1 MTGFAVNGHTELLT
15 LLLPKPYEATDPVLA
30 ATLVAEGKAL
40 DAAHASA
47 LIVAEAISP
56 AGGDGLWLADWER
69 VLGLPDACAGG
80 YAQTQAERIAAA
92 LSKIRQR
99 GGQSRAY
106 FISVAKALG
115 YDITIEEHAVYTCE
129 SPCDQPIYDEAWRF
143 AWTVRGPEVTVREFA
158 CSSGCADP
166 LASWGNELLE
176 CIIKR
181 LKPAH
186 TYAIFAYGNH

>member
-1 MTGFAVNGHTELLT
+1 MNHAELLT
-15 LLLPKPYEATDPVLA
+15 LLLPRPYEATDPVLA

-56 AGGDGLWLADWER
+56 AGADGLWLADWER
-69 VLGLPDACAGG
+69 VLGLPDTCAGG
-80 YAQTQAERIAAA
+80 YAQTQGERMAAA

-106 FISVAKALG
+106 FIGVAKALG
-115 YDITIEEHAVYTCE
+115 FEITIKEHAAYTCE
-129 SPCDQPIYDEAWRF
+129 SPCDQPICDEPWRF
-143 AWTVRGPEVTVREFA
+143 AWTVRAPETTVREFT
-158 CSSGCADP
+158 CESGCADP

-176 CIIKR
+176 CAIRR

-186 TYAIFAYGNH
+186 THVIFAYGNH

>member
-1 MTGFAVNGHTELLT
+1 MTGFTVNHAELLT

-30 ATLVAEGKAL
+30 ASLAAEGAAL

-47 LIVAEAISP
+47 QAVLEAISP
-56 AGGDGLWLADWER
+56 AGAGGLWLADHER
-69 VLGLPDACAGG
+69 VLDLPDTCAGG
-80 YAQTQAERIAAA
+80 YGQTQAERIAAA

-115 YDITIEEHAVYTCE
+115 FAITIEEHAVYTCE
-129 SPCDQPIYDEAWRF
+129 SPCDQPICDEPWRF

-158 CSSGCADP
+158 CESGCADP
-166 LASWGNELLE
+166 LASWGNAALE
-176 CIIKR
+176 CVIKR

-186 TYAIFAYGNH
+186 TFVIFAYGNQ

>member
-1 MTGFAVNGHTELLT
+1 M
-15 LLLPKPYEATDPVLA
+15 LPKPYEATDPVLA
-30 ATLVAEGKAL
+30 ASLAAEGKAL

-47 LIVAEAISP
+47 LVVAEAISP
-56 AGGDGLWLADWER
+56 AGADGLWLADWER
-69 VLGLPDACAGG
+69 VLGLPDVCAGG
-80 YAQTQAERIAAA
+80 YGQTQAERIAAA
-92 LSKIRQR
+92 VSKVRQR

-115 YDITIEEHAVYTCE
+115 YDITIEEYAVYTCE
-129 SPCDQPIYDEAWRF
+129 SACDQPICDEPWRF
-143 AWTVRGPEVTVREFA
+143 AWTVRAPETTIREFT

-176 CIIKR
+176 CVINR

-186 TYAIFAYGNH
+186 THALFAYGGL